1 MPKKSHDYDKVAMR
15 LAQIIYKLNNGE
27 RFTQQELIEEFN
39 VDIRTIQRDLHERL
53 ISLPIEKHNGYY
65 SLASYALGKLTLQDI
80 QNFAILSGIQSLYP
94 ALDQKFMSDLL
105 SIKLNTSYLVK
116 HQGFEDITS
125 KRDIFEQISGAI
137 VRHSPIAFQYKEK
150 RRKVN
155 PYKLVNNN
163 GIWYLVADENAQL
176 KNYTFSK
183 IKQMEWDFQEEFIP
197 KKEFL
202 ELIAKNDTNWFSSQT
217 IEVILEIKQEAM
229 EYFLRKE
236 TLPNQRI
243 LEKTPETLII
253 STNISYD
260 DEILR
265 IVKYWIPYIKTQSP
279 TYLQEKL
286 STILQAYLKTT

>member
-1 MPKKSHDYDKVAMR
+1 MLKKAHDKIAAR
-15 LAQIIYKLNNGE
+15 LAQIISKLNNGE

-53 ISLPIEKHNGYY
+53 ISLPIEKNNGYY
-65 SLASYALGKLTLQDI
+65 SLASYALGKLTMRDI

-116 HQGFEDITS
+116 HQGFEDIS
-125 KRDIFEQISGAI
+125 NKRDIFEQISGAI
-137 VRHSPIAFQYKEK
+137 VRHSPIVFQYKEK
-150 RRKVN
+150 QRKVN

-163 GIWYLVADENAQL
+163 GIWYLLADENDQL

-183 IKQMEWDFQEEFIP
+183 IKQMEWDFQEEFTP
-197 KKEFL
+197 NKAFL
-202 ELIAKNDTNWFSSQT
+202 ELIAKNDTNWFSNQT

-236 TLPNQRI
+236 TLPNKKI
-243 LEKTPETLII
+243 LEQTPSNLIL
-253 STNISYD
+253 STNVSYD

-265 IVKYWIPYIKTQSP
+265 IVKYWIPYIKIQSP
-279 TYLQEKL
+279 SYLQEKL
-286 STILQAYLKTT
+286 SIILQEYLKTT

>member
-1 MPKKSHDYDKVAMR
+1 MKKVHDKIATR

-27 RFTQQELIEEFN
+27 RFTQQELVEEFN

-53 ISLPIEKHNGYY
+53 ISLPTEKHNGYY

-80 QNFAILSGIQSLYP
+80 QNFAMLSGIQSLYP

-125 KRDIFEQISGAI
+125 KRYLFEQISGAI
-137 VRHSPIAFQYKEK
+137 VRNSPIHFQYKEK

-155 PYKLVNNN
+155 PYKLINNN
-163 GIWYLVADENAQL
+163 GIWYLLADENDQL

-183 IKQMEWDFQEEFIP
+183 IKQVEWDFQEQFIP

-202 ELIAKNDTNWFSSQT
+202 DLIAKNDTNWFSNQT

-236 TLPNQRI
+236 SLPNKCIIEHTSEALI
-243 LEKTPETLII
+243 L
-253 STNISYD
+253 STNVSYD

-265 IVKYWIPYIKTQSP
+265 IVKYWIPYIKIKSP

-286 STILQAYLKTT
+286 SAILQEYLKTT

>member
-1 MPKKSHDYDKVAMR
+1 MLKKAHDKIAAR

-27 RFTQQELIEEFN
+27 RFTQQELVEEFN

-53 ISLPIEKHNGYY
+53 ISLPIEKNNGYY
-65 SLASYALGKLTLQDI
+65 SLASYALGKLTIRDI

-116 HQGFEDITS
+116 HQGFEDIS
-125 KRDIFEQISGAI
+125 NKRDLFEQISGAI
-137 VRHSPIAFQYKEK
+137 VRHSPLAFQYKEK
-150 RRKVN
+150 QRKVN

-163 GIWYLVADENAQL
+163 GIWYLLADENNQL

-183 IKQMEWDFQEEFIP
+183 IKQIEWDFQEEFTP
-197 KKEFL
+197 NKAFL
-202 ELIAKNDTNWFSSQT
+202 ELIAKNDSNWFSNQT

-236 TLPNQRI
+236 TLPNKKI
-243 LEKTPETLII
+243 LEQTPSRLIL

-265 IVKYWIPYIKTQSP
+265 IVKYWIPYIKIQSP
-279 TYLQEKL
+279 SYLQEKL
-286 STILQAYLKTT
+286 SIILQEYLKTT

>member
-1 MPKKSHDYDKVAMR
+1 MLKKAHDKIAAR

-27 RFTQQELIEEFN
+27 RFTQQELVEEFN

-53 ISLPIEKHNGYY
+53 ISLPIEKNNGYY
-65 SLASYALGKLTLQDI
+65 SLASYALGKLTMRDI

-116 HQGFEDITS
+116 HQGFEDIS
-125 KRDIFEQISGAI
+125 NKRDLFEQISGAI
-137 VRHSPIAFQYKEK
+137 VRHSPIVFQYKEK
-150 RRKVN
+150 QRKVN

-163 GIWYLVADENAQL
+163 GIWYLLADENDQL

-183 IKQMEWDFQEEFIP
+183 IKQMEWDFQEEFTP
-197 KKEFL
+197 NKAFL
-202 ELIAKNDTNWFSSQT
+202 ELIAKNDTNWFSNQT

-236 TLPNQRI
+236 TLPNKKI
-243 LEKTPETLII
+243 LEQTPSSLIL
-253 STNISYD
+253 STNVSYD

-265 IVKYWIPYIKTQSP
+265 IVKYWIPYIKIQSP
-279 TYLQEKL
+279 SYLQEKL
-286 STILQAYLKTT
+286 STILQEYLKTT